1 MNVWRLL
8 LGGVASGAA
17 MWLLETLASQMYA
30 NAMLSALRAHE
41 LALDVMGSAW
51 FWSVVIALLIGLTM
65 SFMYVAMRTRFGPG
79 PRTAALVA
87 SVLWLGGYVPALIGY
102 EMIGLY
108 PRRLLLQWGIV
119 GWGEMVVGCIVGAWI
134 YREAT
139 PAAQ

>member
-119 GWGEMVVGCIVGAWI
+119 GWAEMVAGCILGAWI
-134 YREAT
+134 YREAP
-139 PAAQ
+139 PAGA

>member
-1 MNVWRLL
+1 MNANRLL
-8 LGGVASGAA
+8 MGGVASGAV
-17 MWLLETLASQMYA
+17 MWLLESLASQMYQ
-30 NAMLSALRAHE
+30 NDMLTALRSHE

-65 SFMYVAMRTRFGPG
+65 SFMYVAMRSRFGPG
-79 PRTAALVA
+79 PRTATLVA

-102 EMIGLY
+102 DMIGLY
-108 PRRLLLQWGIV
+108 PRRLLMQWGIV
-119 GWGEMVVGCIVGAWI
+119 GWGEMVVGCIVSAWI